1 MIVVVGS
8 INSDLVFEVDQIP
21 HGGETVT
28 ALAHTVVPGGKGA
41 NQAVAAARVGAEVA
55 FVGCIGS
62 DAAGDMLISD
72 LLDEGVDV
80 ELVTAAPGATGS
92 AVVAVDR
99 QGENAIIVNEG
110 ANGLLQLGQDQMEAV
125 RLADVVLCQQEI
137 PMRTVLDVASNAE
150 GVVILNAAPAKEQP
164 AGLLAHIDVLIVN
177 EYEVR
182 ELSDGTDPTSVR
194 MLDVATVVTTLG
206 AAGAQIVT
214 GSDVGF
220 VEPPDVSVRDTTGAG
235 DTFCGAFAAAIDGGC
250 DVFEATARGVVAG
263 SLATQGIGARTAMP
277 ALRQLEEALGKKRMR
292 RSMRTHEGGQE

>member
-72 LLDEGVDV
+72 LADEGVDV

-92 AVVAVDR
+92 AVVVVDR
-99 QGENAIIVNEG
+99 SGENAIIVNEG

-150 GVVILNAAPAKEQP
+150 GVVILNAAPAKEPP
-164 AGLLAHIDVLIVN
+164 AGLLDHVDVLIVN
-177 EYEVR
+177 EHEVR

-194 MLDVATVVTTLG
+194 MLGVATVVTTLG

-220 VEPPDVSVRDTTGAG
+220 VEPPHVSVRDTTGAG

-263 SLATQGIGARTAMP
+263 SLATRGIGARTAMP
-277 ALRQLEEALGKKRMR
+277 ALGQLEEALGARER
-292 RSMRTHEGGQE
+292 RD